1 MESIS
6 WGPRRGHDRR
16 FGTTSSEGGQAAGT
30 LLAAG
35 ERRLARGHFGKHV
48 RQTIV
53 ERGHAESGSNPSST
67 TRKQH
72 MTSQMPGVVPNGA
85 TSDTVIEVRGL
96 SKKFRQLVALDNVSL
111 SIPRAS
117 VGLLGANGAGKT
129 TLIRTLLGLS
139 KPSTGSAS
147 VVGYDT
153 QTEGTKVREHVGYM
167 PEADALPMATTAA
180 DFVAHMAEMSGLPT
194 RAARQRAADVL
205 YQVGLSEERY
215 RLIKGFSTGMR
226 QRVKLAQA
234 IVHDP
239 DLVFLDEPTAGMDPQ
254 GREDMLE
261 LVERIY
267 RTLGIAVV
275 FSSHILEDIERVCDY
290 VVILD
295 GGRLVTSQPL
305 EDLGTIGGE
314 IVVRI
319 DGDRQAFA
327 SVLERE
333 GVGIRQGD
341 LDMGRDELIVEA
353 TDERVYDLIR
363 DLAVHQGAALR
374 GIRSRSRTLEDIYL
388 GDVGA
393 AREANHV
400 HQ

>member
-1 MESIS
+1 MAIGSLDPGNPPVIDV
-6 WGPRRGHDRR
+6 RGVRK
-16 FGTTSSEGGQAAGT
+16 S
-30 LLAAG
+30 
-35 ERRLARGHFGKHV
+35 FGK
-48 RQTIV
+48 
-53 ERGHAESGSNPSST
+53 
-67 TRKQH
+67 
-72 MTSQMPGVVPNGA
+72 
-85 TSDTVIEVRGL
+85 
-96 SKKFRQLVALDNVSL
+96 FVALENLDL
-111 SIPRAS
+111 TIPRAS

-129 TLIRTLLGLS
+129 TLIRTLLGLI
-139 KPSTGSAS
+139 KPDKGTAT

-153 QTEGTKVREHVGYM
+153 QTEGVSVRERVGYM
-167 PEADALPMATTAA
+167 PEADALPSSTTAA

-205 YQVGLSEERY
+205 YQVGLEEERY

-239 DLVFLDEPTAGMDPQ
+239 ELVFLDEPTAGMDPN
-254 GREDMLE
+254 GREEMLE

-295 GGRLVTSQPL
+295 GGRLVTAQPL
-305 EDLGTIGGE
+305 GGLGAIGGE
-314 IVVRI
+314 VVVEI
-319 DGDRQAFA
+319 DGDRDAFA
-327 SVLERE
+327 GLIAGQGVAVRMLDGEFGGRE
-333 GVGIRQGD
+333 LVVD
-341 LDMGRDELIVEA
+341 V

-363 DLAVHQGAALR
+363 DVAVHQQVSLR
-374 GIRSRSRTLEDIYL
+374 SLHSRSRSLEDIYL

-393 AREANHV
+393 LREETHV
-400 HQ
+400 G